1 MGDAM
6 DVEAIRAF
14 LRVAASGN
22 LTRAAESLGLPQPT
36 LSRTIRT
43 LEREAGAPLFVR
55 TRRGVHPTEAGRRFA
70 ERCRGIVSAIED
82 AIAEVAPDRAPSG
95 HVSVGIPHSMT
106 DFIARPLVEWFA
118 ANFPQ
123 SVISL
128 LQGVSDE
135 LEQSLALGETDVGI
149 LISPQTRAPLIALR
163 AIAIDQVHLLT
174 PPGETLRQPKADW
187 KDLKGRNIIL
197 PRKQNQLRRRAEA
210 AAKRL
215 RFPLQVVAESS
226 TPDLTLSLVEAGLG
240 VSLLPGCASERARNE
255 RRVNGY
261 PMAKTEVVWT
271 LARSPQSPPSRLCDL
286 VEEKVRELVAGRAR
300 QGAWRLPSVRGAR

>member
-1 MGDAM
+1 M
-6 DVEAIRAF
+6 DVETIRAF

-36 LSRTIRT
+36 LSRMIKV

-55 TRRGVHPTEAGRRFA
+55 TRRGVHPTEAGKRFA

-82 AIAEVAPDRAPSG
+82 AIAEIAPDRAPAG

-106 DFIARPLVEWFA
+106 GFIARPLVEWFA
-118 ANFPQ
+118 ASFPR

-128 LQGVSDE
+128 QQGVSDE

-163 AIAIDQVHLLT
+163 AIAIDQVHLLM

-240 VSLLPGCASERARNE
+240 VSLLPGCASERARSE
-255 RRVNGY
+255 KRVRGH
-261 PMAKTEVVWT
+261 PMANTEVVWT
-271 LARSPQSPPSRLCDL
+271 LARSPQSPPSKLCDL
-286 VEEKVRELVAGRAR
+286 IEEKIRELVAGRAR
-300 QGAWRLPSVRGAR
+300 KGAWRLPSPRAGR